1 MSNISALDLTK
12 ERRMVKMRRIMKG
25 WRKEASR
32 AKEERREKLEMLMLC
47 FGAWKVEHHL
57 AKLG

>member
-1 MSNISALDLTK
+1 MTRGRMMGKMGLIVKKWREHT
-12 ERRMVKMRRIMKG
+12 RRMKAI
-25 WRKEASR
+25 
-32 AKEERREKLEMLMLC
+32 RREKLELLVMC